1 MEVRVI
7 VSEVATKDLVLVL
20 KRCRTI
26 LGNMA
31 EEREGYWA
39 ELTGRRWPINHEP
52 LRADA
57 KHLVPLIDDILENL

>member
-1 MEVRVI
+1 MTDDIRI
-7 VSEVATKDLVLVL
+7 RDLISAL
-20 KRCRTI
+20 KRCRVV

-31 EEREGYWA
+31 EENPGLWN

-57 KHLVPLIDDILENL
+57 KNLVPLIDDLLEALDI

>member
-1 MEVRVI
+1 MI
-7 VSEVATKDLVLVL
+7 VCEKATEDLVLIL
-20 KRCRTI
+20 KRCRTV

-31 EEREGYWA
+31 EENPGLWN

-57 KHLVPLIDDILENL
+57 KNLVPLIDQILESVDV